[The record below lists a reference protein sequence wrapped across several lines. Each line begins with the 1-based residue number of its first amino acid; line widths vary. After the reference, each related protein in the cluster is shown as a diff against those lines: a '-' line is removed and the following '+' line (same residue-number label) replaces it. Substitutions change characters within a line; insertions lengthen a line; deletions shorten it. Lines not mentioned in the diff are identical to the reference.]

1 MTTKRNLKND
11 IEELSATGDD
21 ADHQL
26 RQEIPL
32 RGLAEWERL
41 TGHDMSHAFA
51 LEERQ
56 Q

>member
-11 IEELSATGDD
+11 IEELSTTGDD
-21 ADHQL
+21 DRQL

-32 RGLAEWERL
+32 RGLAEWERQ
-41 TGHDMSHAFA
+41 TGSDMSHAFA

-56 Q
+56 K